1 MPTQYNPKNRKY
13 YDSLRNY
20 IMTQFPREH
29 ELSLMKFV
37 ESAILEAYKN
47 GQNLNKDKKHDNRN
61 NSSY

>member
-1 MPTQYNPKNRKY
+1 
-13 YDSLRNY
+13 
-20 IMTQFPREH
+20 MTQFPREH